1 MDRNERNIV
10 FSSKDIDFIRSWS
23 FNSRQTFQLSSFS
36 KCIRLAS
43 KYVTSPEN
51 QPRSQP
57 STSSLRL
64 FLALRLPPTST
75 FLAKPRCNLTQ
86 PSRNTFLDPPTLRV
100 FALFKGFSFFFFL
113 SIPPVFFSS
122 FYQGMAGWI
131 REGYKAF
138 LPTQKGVVNEIRLS
152 FFFFFSLVQSFYR
165 FVTLYARIWNFH
177 NNLIIHWIFCKKF
190 LIHIYIYVELWI
202 FVAKWNFY
210 KYTNFQ
216 YNIFWNN

>member
-152 FFFFFSLVQSFYR
+152 FFFFSLLFNLSTGLLRCMHGFEIFIIIWSSIEF
-165 FVTLYARIWNFH
+165 FVKNSLYIYICRTMNIC
-177 NNLIIHWIFCKKF
+177 CKMKF
-190 LIHIYIYVELWI
+190 L
-202 FVAKWNFY
+202 
-210 KYTNFQ
+210 
-216 YNIFWNN
+216 

>member
-152 FFFFFSLVQSFYR
+152 FFFFFFSCSIFLPIRCMHGFEIFIIIWSSIEFFVKNSLYIYICR
-165 FVTLYARIWNFH
+165 TMNIC
-177 NNLIIHWIFCKKF
+177 CKMKF
-190 LIHIYIYVELWI
+190 L
-202 FVAKWNFY
+202 
-210 KYTNFQ
+210 
-216 YNIFWNN
+216 